1 MKSAV
6 TYRNVKI
13 QQQREEVD
21 DEQLIKVSVL

>member
-13 QQQREEVD
+13 QQQRGKVD